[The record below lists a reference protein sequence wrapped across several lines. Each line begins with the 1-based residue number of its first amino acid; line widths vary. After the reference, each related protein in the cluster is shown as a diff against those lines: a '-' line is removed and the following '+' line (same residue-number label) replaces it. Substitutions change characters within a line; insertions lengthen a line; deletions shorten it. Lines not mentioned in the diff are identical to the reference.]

1 MGAGMTVSTA
11 LTLAGPPLLR
21 NFIDGV
27 TGQASSESLLRLAIF
42 YLLLRIGQVAG
53 QGLTSYVGESVAW
66 AATNNVRV
74 NLMRHALTLDMGY
87 FNSHPPGTMLERT
100 DGDANQLAHFLS
112 QFSLR
117 FLSSL
122 LRLIGIVVVM
132 AFEDWRICLVI
143 FGFIGIMALL
153 VFKLRTFGVPFNER
167 LREAAGRLYG
177 FVEERLTNLEDI
189 KALGGI
195 TYSLRQMETFIG
207 QQIVHGRLAYSLG
220 GLIWP
225 CTLFTTGLG
234 SGVMLAW
241 GGYLFLNNQ
250 MTIGTVYLLY
260 AYINLMLWPIEDL
273 SHQMEELQKAGGSL
287 VRVDEL
293 FQEKSSISYGNLS
306 SFGASPVSIIFK
318 NVSFRYPDD
327 SEAVLQGIDFEI
339 APGHSLGIAGRT
351 GSGKTTIGR
360 LLARM
365 YDPVQ
370 GQILLNG
377 QNLMEFS
384 QVALRRKVGVVTQN
398 VQFFGGTLRDNLRL
412 FDDFYLDSQLE
423 DALAHLDLLTW
434 LEAQPKGLDTFMS
447 SSSLDLST
455 GQAQRLALARIF
467 LRNPEVVI
475 LDEAVSSLDPATEEE
490 VEQSLQRLLEG
501 RSGIVIAHKM
511 KSIEKVDEILILD
524 RGKML
529 EYGERSELKANP
541 QSQLS
546 NLIRQ
551 SGE

>member
-1 MGAGMTVSTA
+1 MTVSTA